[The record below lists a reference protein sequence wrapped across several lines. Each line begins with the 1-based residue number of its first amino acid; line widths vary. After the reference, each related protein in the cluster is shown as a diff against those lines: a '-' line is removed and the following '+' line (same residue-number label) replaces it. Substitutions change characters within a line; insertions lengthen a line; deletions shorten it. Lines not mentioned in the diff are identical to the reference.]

1 MQNTPTSILSTFHA
15 ALLDVVGMMNG
26 PQRDEML
33 IREAGIRLDRALF
46 PLLVLVERLGPIGVV
61 ELADRVGRDYT
72 TVSRQLARMEALG
85 LITRTPCAQD
95 KRVRE
100 ARIAPPGKAMT
111 DAIDAARER
120 VLRHGFAAWQPGEVE
135 SLARLMRKLADAM
148 RADQPG

>member
-1 MQNTPTSILSTFHA
+1 VYDAHTIRQRAAARGNAQNTPTSTLSTFHA

-26 PQRDEML
+26 PQRDELL

-72 TVSRQLARMEALG
+72 TVSRQLAKMETLG

-95 KRVRE
+95 KR
-100 ARIAPPGKAMT
+100 ARGAHR
-111 DAIDAARER
+111 AARQDDDRRHRHRAHR
-120 VLRHGFAAWQPGEVE
+120 VLRHGFADWQP
-135 SLARLMRKLADAM
+135 ARWKIWR
-148 RADQPG
+148 G